1 MGLKEEIKV
10 NIDSLKSNSYP
21 GRGIVIGETPN
32 GENLVQ
38 VYWIMGRSA
47 SSRNRIFKQD
57 GEFVKTQLFKD
68 DKTIDTSLIVYYPA
82 RNFGKYHIITNGDQT
97 DTIYDFIKNNKT
109 FEEALNTR
117 TFEPD
122 GPNFTP
128 RISGIIDTENKSYK
142 LSILK
147 SIDNNE
153 EYLTRQYFNYE
164 KFIPGVGHLIHTY
177 KQDGN
182 PLESF
187 KGEPKVVNIYDDID
201 ETINYYWDNINSDN
215 RVSILAKYIN
225 VKTGEVT
232 IKIINKNK

>member
-82 RNFGKYHIITNGDQT
+82 RNFEKYHIITWH
-97 DTIYDFIKNNKT
+97 Y
-109 FEEALNTR
+109 
-117 TFEPD
+117 
-122 GPNFTP
+122 
-128 RISGIIDTENKSYK
+128 
-142 LSILK
+142 
-147 SIDNNE
+147 
-153 EYLTRQYFNYE
+153 
-164 KFIPGVGHLIHTY
+164 
-177 KQDGN
+177 
-182 PLESF
+182 
-187 KGEPKVVNIYDDID
+187 
-201 ETINYYWDNINSDN
+201 NS
-215 RVSILAKYIN
+215 
-225 VKTGEVT
+225 
-232 IKIINKNK
+232 

>member
-122 GPNFTP
+122 GPNWTP
-128 RISGIIDTENKSYK
+128 RISAVVEGAGYK
-142 LSILK
+142 MSILK
-147 SIDNNE
+147 SMNLE
-153 EYLTRQYFNYE
+153 GSAVGRYFFEYPEAEN
-164 KFIPGVGHLIHTY
+164 GVGHLITTY
-177 KQDGN
+177 KTNGN
-182 PLESF
+182 PIPSF
-187 KGEPKVVNIYDDID
+187 EGEPIRWDMAHEKFDEWANHVWEALNEDNKVSLYTCHMNI
-201 ETINYYWDNINSDN
+201 E
-215 RVSILAKYIN
+215 
-225 VKTGEVT
+225 TGET
-232 IKIINKNK
+232 KTMIFNKNK